1 MFSTWERFRET
12 YSLSSWAIHSPDECM
27 NLVIIY
33 RKCFRSY
40 RAPLVALHD
49 RHPLCSCEQPSKR
62 HLHESRDF
70 TTVVCRC
77 RRYWIDLHLYLNS
90 SSHWKL
96 RTEMKSEWF
105 RMRHAI
111 FHEQKRTVH
120 SRVTAPRRTY
130 WVMVQYIAMAMFRN
144 NQYVRKADGS
154 LLLRVTIEW

>member
-1 MFSTWERFRET
+1 MSNSF
-12 YSLSSWAIHSPDECM
+12 IGECM
-27 NLVIIY
+27 SLVIIY

-40 RAPLVALHD
+40 RAPLVTLHD
-49 RHPLCSCEQPSKR
+49 RHPLCVCSQPSKR

-96 RTEMKSEWF
+96 RMEMKSEWF

-111 FHEQKRTVH
+111 FHEQKRTAH

-130 WVMVQYIAMAMFRN
+130 WVMVQYIAMGCFGITNMSEKRMEVYCFVSQSN
-144 NQYVRKADGS
+144 GKS
-154 LLLRVTIEW
+154 